1 MDWASAKKFLRGL
14 WKAWRLLADFVRWTA
29 VVVFSVLFFAGL
41 ILRLPWKILVLLAVI
56 PVVGLFVP
64 RKRQKWCWIALTV
77 LAIGVHVWIYL
88 PDLSG
93 TVWRTYRFDSE
104 ADQVFLSG
112 TYNAAVHYLQIINE
126 YEDEVFS
133 YPYSPVED
141 QVTYSGPW
149 EADRFA
155 NLSRWLDQ
163 REPAL
168 ETLIEVAQMPLCRFE
183 IPIDWQRYQDQQFQI
198 KVMKAWASV
207 LIRSA
212 HRDLG
217 AGRPEAALK
226 KLGAILGMAR
236 HLFAQGTLL
245 DQAGGHYLEQAAGR
259 VLRGMI
265 VEHCTQESMLEE
277 IETAARQ
284 VQSNWE
290 DNWPLILEREKMLAK
305 NTAGMFYQVDPQGRT
320 RISRDLGKGAHE
332 VMLYPRTRLFDSEEL
347 TRLAVLS
354 MWLSMPTTPQRA
366 GAMIEARFDRYA
378 RMAEA
383 GEDLQFVD
391 RRPVWLRGLNGRAIV
406 DWYAKQQVSFYYPL
420 QRKDLEHRAL
430 RRVMRILIEI
440 RRYQMRKG
448 AWPGGLEDLPGAQLP
463 VGQLVDPV
471 SGQPFVYERTGDGF
485 RLYSIGVNKRD
496 DQGVNNFKE
505 DKDDRL
511 YWPIERWEED
521 IEERTGD
528 DKSIEFGTGGD
539 F

>member
-1 MDWASAKKFLRGL
+1 MDWASAKKILRGL
-14 WKAWRLLADFVRWTA
+14 WKAWRLLADVVRWTA
-29 VVVFSVLFFAGL
+29 IVVFSVLFVAGL

-64 RKRQKWCWIALTV
+64 RRRQKWCWIALTV
-77 LAIGVHVWIYL
+77 LVIGVHVWIYL

-93 TVWRTYRFDSE
+93 EVWRTYRFDSE
-104 ADQVFLSG
+104 ADQVFLTG
-112 TYNAAVHYLQIINE
+112 TYNAAVHYLQVIHE

-149 EADRFA
+149 EADRFET
-155 NLSRWLDQ
+155 LSRWLDQ

-168 ETLIEVAQMPLCRFE
+168 EMLIDTAQMPLCRFE
-183 IPIDWQRYQDQQFQI
+183 IPIDWQRYQDQQFRI

-236 HLFAQGTLL
+236 HLFGQGTLL

-277 IETAARQ
+277 IDARARQ

-332 VMLYPRTRLFDSEEL
+332 VMLYPRYRLFDSEEL

-354 MWLSMPTTPQRA
+354 MWLSMPTTPEGA
-366 GAMIEARFDRYA
+366 GAMIDARFDRYA
-378 RMAEA
+378 KKAEA
-383 GEDLQFVD
+383 GEDLEFVD

-420 QRKDLEHRAL
+420 RHKDLEHRAL

-440 RRYQMRKG
+440 RKYQMREG
-448 AWPGGLEDLPGAQLP
+448 TWPQGLEDLPGEQLP

-471 SGQPFVYERTGDGF
+471 SGKPFLYERTGDDF

-496 DQGVNNFKE
+496 DQGVSNIKE
-505 DKDDRL
+505 GKDDWL

-521 IEERTGD
+521 LEKETENGAGIAD
-528 DKSIEFGTGGD
+528 
-539 F
+539 